1 MLKKITKFA
10 LGTLL
15 ATNVICSSA
24 VNAAD
29 DNKVSIWA
37 GESTLKVVEFAAE
50 KYNEAKG
57 EEAVVLEKTNIGAP
71 DIYQK
76 ITTGLQAGG
85 TGLPDLMLVEDS
97 VMPDYLNNFS
107 DNFLV
112 LNELGFDEIKDLF
125 ASYKVDAISKE
136 GHTCG
141 FPFDSGPAAVFY
153 RIDYFE
159 EAVVSPADIK
169 TLEDYVLAAKK
180 VEEATGK
187 KMLAFS
193 YNGEDW
199 VYRILM
205 NQLGTFYVDND
216 GNAALNSP
224 ESERTL
230 NLLLQLKEH
239 AVNINNFSEG
249 VAAVVNEEV
258 ATFVSGVWYSGTLLS
273 QAPDQAGKWSAF
285 PLPAFEEGGNQ
296 AANLGGAGFL
306 VSKGANNPELV
317 YDFMKFFSTNEEVQ
331 EYAFTESGL
340 FPSLLSVQESDV
352 MKEQGD
358 YFTENIWNIFL
369 EELNS
374 IPPINYSYYAIAT
387 DMAQNMK
394 GKVLN
399 GGDVKQAMEEAQKQL
414 EARMAN

>member
-107 DNFLV
+107 DNFLD

-136 GHTCG
+136 GHTYG

-159 EAVVSPADIK
+159 EAGVSPADIK
-169 TLEDYVLAAKK
+169 IWEDYVVAAKK

-258 ATFVSGVWYSGTLLS
+258 ATIVSGVWYSGTLLS

>member
-107 DNFLV
+107 DNFLD

-136 GHTCG
+136 GHTYG

-153 RIDYFE
+153 RVDYFE
-159 EAVVSPADIK
+159 EAGVSPADIK
-169 TLEDYVLAAKK
+169 TWEDYVAAAKK

-224 ESERTL
+224 ESEKTL

-258 ATFVSGVWYSGTLLS
+258 ATIVSGVWYSGTLLS
-273 QAPDQAGKWSAF
+273 QTPDQAGKWSAF